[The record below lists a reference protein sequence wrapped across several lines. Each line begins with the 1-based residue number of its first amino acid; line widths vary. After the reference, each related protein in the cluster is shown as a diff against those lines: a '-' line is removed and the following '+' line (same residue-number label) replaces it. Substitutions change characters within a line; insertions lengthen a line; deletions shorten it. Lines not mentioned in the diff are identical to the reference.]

1 MKSNKQRL
9 LTILLLVL
17 TSTLPFSTIYGASV
31 LKITMD
37 ELLTESEFIFE
48 GRVLS
53 VESKQ
58 TGPKRI
64 HTFVTCE
71 IKEIIKGEYPEQT
84 ITLRFLGGSVGN
96 LTMAVSDI
104 QIPRD
109 GERGVYFVESLDRNQ
124 VHPLYGWSQGHFTV
138 TADDTGTERIM
149 TSKKQPVTRIS
160 FDADSV
166 QPTNET
172 RRVKAFSTG
181 VATGVT
187 VEQNREEIKGLP
199 LNEFKQA
206 LRKRLNETNP

>member
-1 MKSNKQRL
+1 MKPNKQCL

-17 TSTLPFSTIYGASV
+17 TSALPVSTGHGSSV
-31 LKITMD
+31 LKIAMD
-37 ELLTESEFIFE
+37 EMLTGSELIFE

-58 TGPKRI
+58 TGPKQI

-71 IKEIIKGEYPEQT
+71 INDIIKGEYPAQT
-84 ITLRFLGGSVGN
+84 ITLRFLGGTVGN

-138 TADDTGTERIM
+138 TADDTGTDRIM
-149 TSKKQPVTRIS
+149 TSKNHPVTGLS
-160 FDADSV
+160 FDAERP
-166 QPTNET
+166 QPTNGT

-187 VEQNREEIKGLP
+187 VGQNREETKGLA
-199 LNEFKQA
+199 LNAFKQA